1 MSWIFGFYSKKQ
13 INEELI
19 SKYHPH
25 PITSVRTPKY
35 YIAAGGNNN
44 TLLFNKDNFKV
55 NYFISGVPISS
66 DASKFVSKIDFDELL
81 SSDLDKL
88 KLLNG
93 HFCGVVIKDNSLH
106 LFTDQLGLRE
116 FHIYENNFGWYFST
130 RLDWLLKLDK
140 FEIDFNEFG
149 SRWLLINQLS
159 NKSIIK
165 NVYRLNCGATA
176 SLKDNECKYFENN
189 WIPEKSKFITTLEY
203 KSKLEKLTLLGLSNN
218 RRVTLSLS
226 GGMDSRVILSLLL
239 NSDYK
244 NWGCYI
250 LKTEDKADKQ
260 IAEKILTDL
269 KIQYKLFADE
279 YPDENYML
287 SELFNY
293 IGATYLTG
301 SSFNSL
307 KLFYYRL
314 FPNNE
319 IIVDGGF
326 GEIWRREFLNRL
338 YIFGKKDIEE
348 KNFDNIFNHLTNNK
362 ADIFSTEC
370 SLLMKKGGVNQIEKL
385 FSTLPPHSEIGLG
398 NWLDLFSIKTRLVNF
413 YAQEQA
419 RVDNYVTSYMPF
431 VQPYL
436 LNDILNL
443 PVEDRLNN
451 RLFKRIIRSDK
462 YGLSKYNLAKG
473 DISYPFYFSPIM
485 KRIYSKFYDKLKRPA
500 TDDNHDKFLF
510 SLKSFIL
517 DSLHSKPAR
526 EYAPYNYDSIYKEV
540 NSYYNGDKSRK
551 KYVDWFLT
559 FEIFRQIIEYK

>member
-25 PITSVRTPKY
+25 PITSVSTPKY

-93 HFCGVVIKDNSLH
+93 HFCGVIIKEGSLY
-106 LFTDQLGLRE
+106 LYTDQLGLRE

-149 SRWLLINQLS
+149 SRWLLINQIS

-165 NVYRLNCGATA
+165 NVRRLSCGATA

-189 WIPEKSKFITTLEY
+189 WIPEKSKFITTVEY

-269 KIQYKLFADE
+269 KIQYKLYADE
-279 YPDENYML
+279 YPDENNIL
-287 SELFNY
+287 AELFNY
-293 IGATYLTG
+293 IGSTYLTG
-301 SSFNSL
+301 SSINSL
-307 KLFYYRL
+307 KLFYFRL
-314 FPNNE
+314 FPNDE

-338 YIFGKKDIEE
+338 YVFGKKDIEE
-348 KNFDNIFNHLTNNK
+348 KNFSNVNNHLIHNK
-362 ADIFSTEC
+362 ADIFSEEC
-370 SLLMKKGGVNQIEKL
+370 NLLMKEGSIKQIETL
-385 FSTLPPHSEIGLG
+385 FATLPSQNEIGLG

-419 RVDNYVTSYMPF
+419 RVDNYVTAYMPF
-431 VQPYL
+431 VQPYI
-436 LNDILNL
+436 LNDIFNL
-443 PVEDRLNN
+443 PVEERLNN
-451 RLFKRIIRSDK
+451 KLFKDIIRSDK
-462 YGLSKYNLAKG
+462 NRLSKYNLAKG
-473 DISYPFYFSPIM
+473 NISYPFYFTPLM
-485 KRIYSKFYDKLKRPA
+485 KRIYYKVYGKFNKPHSENGY
-500 TDDNHDKFLF
+500 DKFL
-510 SLKSFIL
+510 SGMKYFIM
-517 DSLHSKPAR
+517 DSLNSKQAK
-526 EYAPYNYDSIYKEV
+526 EYAPYNYKLISKEV
-540 NSYYNGDKSRK
+540 NSYFNGNKSRR

-559 FEIFRQIIEYK
+559 FEIFRQIVENK

>member
-25 PITSVRTPKY
+25 PITSVSTPKY

-44 TLLFNKDNFKV
+44 TLFINKDNFKV
-55 NYFISGVPISS
+55 NYFITGVPISE
-66 DASKFVSKIDFDELL
+66 DASKFISRNYFDEIL
-81 SSDLDKL
+81 SSDPDKL

-93 HFCGVVIKDNSLH
+93 HFCGVIIKEGSLY
-106 LFTDQLGLRE
+106 LYTDQLGLRE

-149 SRWLLINQLS
+149 SRWLLINQIS

-165 NVYRLNCGATA
+165 NVRRLSCGATA

-189 WIPEKSKFITTLEY
+189 WIPEKSKFITTVEY

-279 YPDENYML
+279 YPDETNIL
-287 SELFNY
+287 AELFNY
-293 IGATYLTG
+293 IGSTYLTG

-307 KLFYYRL
+307 KLFYFRL
-314 FPNNE
+314 FPNDE

-338 YIFGKKDIEE
+338 YVFGKKDIEE
-348 KNFDNIFNHLTNNK
+348 KNFSNVNNHLIHNK
-362 ADIFSTEC
+362 ADIFSEEC
-370 SLLMKKGGVNQIEKL
+370 NLLMKEGSIKQIETL
-385 FSTLPPHSEIGLG
+385 FAALPSQNEIGLG

-419 RVDNYVTSYMPF
+419 RVDNYVTAYMPF
-431 VQPYL
+431 VQPYI
-436 LNDILNL
+436 LNDIFNL
-443 PVEDRLNN
+443 PVEERLNN
-451 RLFKRIIRSDK
+451 KLFKDIIRSDK
-462 YGLSKYNLAKG
+462 NRLSKYNLAKG
-473 DISYPFYFSPIM
+473 NISYPFYFTPLM
-485 KRIYSKFYDKLKRPA
+485 KRIYYKVYGKFNKPHSENGY
-500 TDDNHDKFLF
+500 DKFL
-510 SLKSFIL
+510 SGLKSFIL
-517 DSLHSKPAR
+517 DSLHSKPAK
-526 EYAPYNYDSIYKEV
+526 EYSPYNYKSIYEEV
-540 NSYYNGDKSRK
+540 NSYYSGDKSKRN
-551 KYVDWFLT
+551 YVDWFLT
-559 FEIFRQIIEYK
+559 FEIFRQIVNN